1 MRLRAHNLLCIQ
13 GYVGKGYSPEFTANM
28 DAVVDSLD
36 DDTEVTVLDA
46 PDVLC
51 AACPNLADGGCTLH
65 GAGSEAGIVHQ
76 DRDVMRRLGLTAGET
91 VLWGAIR
98 ARIAQSIAP
107 DDLDTIC
114 GRCPWLEL
122 GHCKA
127 GISALRP

>member
-1 MRLRAHNLLCIQ
+1 MKLRAHNLLCIQ

-28 DAVVDSLD
+28 DGVVASLGD
-36 DDTEVTVLDA
+36 DAEVTVIDA

-51 AACPNLADGGCTLH
+51 DACPNLTGDGCALH
-65 GAGSEAGIVHQ
+65 GAGTEAGIVHQ
-76 DRDVMRRLGLTAGET
+76 DRDVMQRLGFAAGET
-91 VLWGAIR
+91 VRWAVVKS
-98 ARIAQSIAP
+98 RIARAIAP

-114 GRCPWLEL
+114 GRCPWLAL